1 MDEHHDQALAAHLK
15 AMHKMADA
23 FQNVANI
30 YHRNG
35 VPVPFVASVFF
46 GASLDS
52 LLVAFDRETVLGLM
66 RDAIEAVE
74 QLDEGAHKV
83 DILNCLGSA

>member
-15 AMHKMADA
+15 AMRKMSDA
-23 FQNVANI
+23 FWRVSDI
-30 YHRNG
+30 YNSNG
-35 VPVPFVASVFF
+35 VPADVIASVFF

-52 LLVAFDRETVLGLM
+52 LLVVFDRETVLELM

-74 QLDEGAHKV
+74 QLDEGAQKV
-83 DILNCLGSA
+83 DILDCVGSA